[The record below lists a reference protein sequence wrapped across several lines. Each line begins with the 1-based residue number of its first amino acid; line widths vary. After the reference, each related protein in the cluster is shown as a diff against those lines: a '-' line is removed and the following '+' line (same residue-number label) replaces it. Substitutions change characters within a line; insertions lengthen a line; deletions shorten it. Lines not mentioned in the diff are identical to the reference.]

1 MLYFVELK
9 TRPETEASFYLFKDL
24 FVLCFFLKWK
34 VKKEKKKDRRHLGAV
49 ISTDR
54 EENFRP
60 IPFWLDTL
68 LFASCSYSGHV
79 KTQRK
84 TQIKLRGY
92 ELSM

>member
-54 EENFRP
+54 EEK
-60 IPFWLDTL
+60 ISDPFH
-68 LFASCSYSGHV
+68 FG
-79 KTQRK
+79 
-84 TQIKLRGY
+84 
-92 ELSM
+92 

>member
-49 ISTDR
+49 IAIDR

-68 LFASCSYSGHV
+68 LFASCSYRGHA

-84 TQIKLRGY
+84 NSDQTARV
-92 ELSM
+92 

>member
-34 VKKEKKKDRRHLGAV
+34 VKKEKKKDRRHIMAI
-49 ISTDR
+49 ISTDQ

-68 LFASCSYSGHV
+68 LFASCSYSGHA

-84 TQIKLRGY
+84 NSDQTAWV
-92 ELSM
+92 

>member
-1 MLYFVELK
+1 MESK
-9 TRPETEASFYLFKDL
+9 
-24 FVLCFFLKWK
+24 
-34 VKKEKKKDRRHLGAV
+34 KKKDRRHLGAV

-68 LFASCSYSGHV
+68 LFASCSYGGCG
-79 KTQRK
+79 KTQKKK

-92 ELSM
+92 ELSMWVEVICMHARMLPLYVNKYSSQ